1 MVKKILSIVVWVI
14 TAAALVV
21 LFVFARENYLD
32 KPIQSVTLIPESDSG
47 FVKQSVL
54 HDEIASM
61 CANKKIGTANMLEI
75 QQKLSDNP
83 WIESNTSYI
92 DLDGHLNVS
101 FKEYEPQL
109 RIFGKDGRSV
119 YLTNEGTVIP
129 SSDIYTPY
137 VLIASGNFDLQQD
150 SVAYQLN
157 DSIKQ
162 DINLINALHWFKA
175 IDNNNFI
182 KNCTGQLYCNS
193 KNEFE
198 LTVRGIEAKV
208 IVGDT
213 CDAADK
219 LKRLEIFMKQR
230 INNQETKTFKSINL
244 NFKNQIVCTKQ

>member
-14 TAAALVV
+14 TAGALVA

-47 FVKQSVL
+47 FVKRSVL
-54 HDEIASM
+54 HDDIVSM
-61 CANKKIGTANMLEI
+61 CVNKKVGTANMLEI
-75 QQKLSDNP
+75 QQKLNDNP

-101 FKEYEPQL
+101 FKEYKPQL

-119 YLTNEGTVIP
+119 YLTDEGTVIP
-129 SSDIYTPY
+129 SSSIYTPY
-137 VLIASGNFDLQQD
+137 VLIASGNFDIQKD

-157 DSIKQ
+157 DSIQQ
-162 DINLINALHWFKA
+162 DINLINALYWFKA
-175 IDNNNFI
+175 INANSFI
-182 KNCTGQLYCNS
+182 KNCTGQLYCNP

-213 CDAADK
+213 CFAADK

-230 INNQETKTFKSINL
+230 INSQETKTFKSINL
-244 NFKNQIVCTKQ
+244 NFKNQIVCTK

>member
-1 MVKKILSIVVWVI
+1 MVKKILSIVVWVL
-14 TAAALVV
+14 TAAALVA

-32 KPIQSVTLIPESDSG
+32 LPIQSVNLIPESEGG
-47 FVKQSVL
+47 FVKQNAL
-54 HDEIASM
+54 HDEIETM

-75 QQKLSDNP
+75 QQKLNNNP

-92 DLDGHLNVS
+92 DLNGHLNVS

-109 RIFGKDGRSV
+109 RIFGKDGCSV
-119 YLTNEGTVIP
+119 YLTNKGTVIP
-129 SSDIYTPY
+129 SSSIYTPY
-137 VLIASGNFDLQQD
+137 VLIASGNFEVQND

-162 DINLINALHWFKA
+162 DINLIKALHWFKA
-175 IDNNNFI
+175 INSNSFI
-182 KNCTGQLYCNS
+182 KNCTGQLYCNK

-198 LTVRGIEAKV
+198 LTIRGIEAKV

-219 LKRLEIFMKQR
+219 LKRLETFMKQR

-244 NFKNQIVCTKQ
+244 KFKNQIVCTKQ

>member
-32 KPIQSVTLIPESDSG
+32 KPIQAVTLIPASDSG
-47 FVKQSVL
+47 FVKRSVL
-54 HDEIASM
+54 HDDIVSM
-61 CANKKIGTANMLEI
+61 CTNKKIGTANMLEI

-109 RIFGKDGRSV
+109 RIFGKDGHSV

-129 SSDIYTPY
+129 SSSIYTPY
-137 VLIASGNFDLQQD
+137 VLIASGNFDLQKD

-157 DSIKQ
+157 DSIQQ
-162 DINLINALHWFKA
+162 DINLINALYWFKA
-175 IDNNNFI
+175 INANSFI

-208 IVGDT
+208 IVGYT
-213 CDAADK
+213 CYAADK

>member
-1 MVKKILSIVVWVI
+1 MVKNILSIVVWVL
-14 TAAALVV
+14 TAAALVA
-21 LFVFARENYLD
+21 LFVFARENYLE

-54 HDEIASM
+54 HDEIAAM
-61 CANKKIGTANMLEI
+61 CVNKKVGTANMLEI
-75 QQKLSDNP
+75 LQKLNNNP

-129 SSDIYTPY
+129 SSRIYTPY
-137 VLIASGNFDLQQD
+137 VLIANGNFDLQND
-150 SVAYQLN
+150 STAYQLN
-157 DSIKQ
+157 DSIQQ
-162 DINLINALHWFKA
+162 DINLIKALQWFKA
-175 IDNNNFI
+175 IHSNNFI

-213 CDAADK
+213 CNAADK
-219 LKRLEIFMKQR
+219 LKRLETFMKQR

-244 NFKNQIVCTKQ
+244 KFKNQIVCTKQ

>member
-1 MVKKILSIVVWVI
+1 MVKNILSIVVWVL
-14 TAAALVV
+14 TAAALVA
-21 LFVFARENYLD
+21 LFVFARENYLE

-54 HDEIASM
+54 HDEIAAM

-75 QQKLSDNP
+75 QQKLNNNP

-92 DLDGHLNVS
+92 DLDGHLNIS

-129 SSDIYTPY
+129 SSNIYTPY
-137 VLIASGNFDLQQD
+137 VLISNGNFDLYND
-150 SVAYQLN
+150 STAYQLS
-157 DSIKQ
+157 DSIQQ
-162 DINLINALHWFKA
+162 DINLIKALHWFKA
-175 IDNNNFI
+175 IHNNSFI

-213 CDAADK
+213 CDASDK
-219 LKRLEIFMKQR
+219 LKRLETFMKQR
-230 INNQETKTFKSINL
+230 INHQETKTFKSINL
-244 NFKNQIVCTKQ
+244 KFKNQIVCTKQ

>member
-109 RIFGKDGRSV
+109 RIFGKDGHSV

-129 SSDIYTPY
+129 SSSIYTPY

-162 DINLINALHWFKA
+162 NINLINALHWFKA
-175 IDNNNFI
+175 IDNNSFI

-213 CDAADK
+213 CDATDK

-230 INNQETKTFKSINL
+230 INNQETKSFKSINL
-244 NFKNQIVCTKQ
+244 NFKNQIVCTK

>member
-1 MVKKILSIVVWVI
+1 MVKNILSIVVWVL
-14 TAAALVV
+14 TAAALVA
-21 LFVFARENYLD
+21 LFVFARENYLE

-54 HDEIASM
+54 HDEIAAM
-61 CANKKIGTANMLEI
+61 CVNKKVGTANMLEI
-75 QQKLSDNP
+75 LQKLNNNP

-129 SSDIYTPY
+129 SSSIYTPY
-137 VLIASGNFDLQQD
+137 VLIASGNFDLQND
-150 SVAYQLN
+150 STAYQLN
-157 DSIKQ
+157 DSIQQ
-162 DINLINALHWFKA
+162 DINLIKALRWFKA
-175 IDNNNFI
+175 IHSNSFI

-213 CDAADK
+213 CIAADK
-219 LKRLEIFMKQR
+219 LKRLETFMKQR

-244 NFKNQIVCTKQ
+244 KFKNQIVCTKQ

>member
-14 TAAALVV
+14 TAGALVA

-32 KPIQSVTLIPESDSG
+32 KPIQSVTLMPESDSG

-54 HDEIASM
+54 HDEIVSM
-61 CANKKIGTANMLEI
+61 CANKKVGTANMLEI

-119 YLTNEGTVIP
+119 YLTDEGTVIP
-129 SSDIYTPY
+129 SSSIYTPY
-137 VLIASGNFDLQQD
+137 VLIASGNFDIQKD

-157 DSIKQ
+157 DSVQQ
-162 DINLINALHWFKA
+162 DVNLINALYWFKA
-175 IDNNNFI
+175 INANSFI

-208 IVGDT
+208 VVGDT
-213 CDAADK
+213 CFAADK
-219 LKRLEIFMKQR
+219 LKRLEIFIKQKFNSLE
-230 INNQETKTFKSINL
+230 IKQLKSINL
-244 NFKNQIVCTKQ
+244 KYKNQIVCTKK

>member
-14 TAAALVV
+14 TAGALVA

-32 KPIQSVTLIPESDSG
+32 KPIQSVTLMPESDSG

-54 HDEIASM
+54 HDEIVSM
-61 CANKKIGTANMLEI
+61 CANKKVGTANMLEI

-119 YLTNEGTVIP
+119 YLTDEGTVIP
-129 SSDIYTPY
+129 SSSIYTPY
-137 VLIASGNFDLQQD
+137 VLIASGNFDIQKD

-157 DSIKQ
+157 DSIQQ
-162 DINLINALHWFKA
+162 DINLINALYWFKA
-175 IDNNNFI
+175 INANSFI
-182 KNCTGQLYCNS
+182 KNCTGQLYCNP

-213 CDAADK
+213 CFAADK

-230 INNQETKTFKSINL
+230 IHSQETKTFKSINL
-244 NFKNQIVCTKQ
+244 NFKNQIVCTK

>member
-54 HDEIASM
+54 HDEIVSM

-75 QQKLSDNP
+75 QQKLSNNP

-92 DLDGHLNVS
+92 DLDGRLNVS

-119 YLTNEGTVIP
+119 YLTNEGKVIP
-129 SSDIYTPY
+129 SSSIYTPY

-157 DSIKQ
+157 DSIQQ
-162 DINLINALHWFKA
+162 DNNLINALHWFKA
-175 IDNNNFI
+175 IYNNSFI

-244 NFKNQIVCTKQ
+244 NFKNQIVCTK

>member
-14 TAAALVV
+14 TAAALIA

-32 KPIQSVTLIPESDSG
+32 TRIQSINLIAESDSG

-54 HDEIASM
+54 RDEIEMM
-61 CANKKIGTANMLEI
+61 CANKKVGTVNMMEI
-75 QQKLSDNP
+75 QRKMNDNP

-92 DLDGHLNVS
+92 DLDGQLNLS

-109 RIFGKDGRSV
+109 RIFGKDGHSV
-119 YLTNEGTVIP
+119 YVTNEGVVIP
-129 SSDIYTPY
+129 SSNIYTPY
-137 VLIASGNFDLQQD
+137 VLIASGNFEIQMD
-150 SVAYQLN
+150 SATYQLN

-162 DINLINALHWFKA
+162 DVNLINALHWLKA
-175 IDNNNFI
+175 INANSFI

-198 LTVRGIEAKV
+198 LTVRGIDAKV

-213 CDAADK
+213 CDATDK
-219 LKRLEIFMKQR
+219 LKRLETFMKQR

>member
-14 TAAALVV
+14 TAGALVA

-32 KPIQSVTLIPESDSG
+32 KPIQSVTLMPESDSG

-54 HDEIASM
+54 HDEIVSM
-61 CANKKIGTANMLEI
+61 CANKKVGTANMLEI

-119 YLTNEGTVIP
+119 YLTDEGTVIP
-129 SSDIYTPY
+129 SSSIYTPY
-137 VLIASGNFDLQQD
+137 VLIASGNFDIQKD

-157 DSIKQ
+157 DSIQQ
-162 DINLINALHWFKA
+162 DVNLINALYWFKA
-175 IDNNNFI
+175 INANSFI
-182 KNCTGQLYCNS
+182 KNCTGQLYCNP

-213 CDAADK
+213 CFAADK

-230 INNQETKTFKSINL
+230 INSQETKTFKSINL
-244 NFKNQIVCTKQ
+244 NFKNQIVCTK

>member
-14 TAAALVV
+14 TAGALVA

-47 FVKQSVL
+47 FVKRSVL
-54 HDEIASM
+54 HDDIVSM
-61 CANKKIGTANMLEI
+61 CVNKKVGTANMLEI
-75 QQKLSDNP
+75 QQKLNDNP

-119 YLTNEGTVIP
+119 YLTNEGMVIP
-129 SSDIYTPY
+129 SSSIYTPY
-137 VLIASGNFDLQQD
+137 VLIASGNFDIQKD

-157 DSIKQ
+157 DSIHQ
-162 DINLINALHWFKA
+162 DINLINALYWFKA
-175 IDNNNFI
+175 INANSFI
-182 KNCTGQLYCNS
+182 KNCTGQLYCNP

-208 IVGDT
+208 VVGDT
-213 CDAADK
+213 CFAADK

-244 NFKNQIVCTKQ
+244 NFKNQIVCTK

>member
-54 HDEIASM
+54 HDEIVSM

-75 QQKLSDNP
+75 QQKLSNNP

-92 DLDGHLNVS
+92 DLDGRLNVS

-119 YLTNEGTVIP
+119 YLTNEGKVIP
-129 SSDIYTPY
+129 SSSIYTPY

-157 DSIKQ
+157 DSIQQ
-162 DINLINALHWFKA
+162 DNNLINALHWFKA
-175 IDNNNFI
+175 IDNNSFI

-230 INNQETKTFKSINL
+230 INNQETKSFKSINL
-244 NFKNQIVCTKQ
+244 NFKNQIVCTK

>member
-14 TAAALVV
+14 TAGALVA

-47 FVKQSVL
+47 FVKRSVL
-54 HDEIASM
+54 HDDIVSM
-61 CANKKIGTANMLEI
+61 CVNKKVGTANMLEI
-75 QQKLSDNP
+75 QQKLNDNP

-101 FKEYEPQL
+101 FKEYKPQL

-119 YLTNEGTVIP
+119 YLTDEGTVIP
-129 SSDIYTPY
+129 SSSIYTPY
-137 VLIASGNFDLQQD
+137 VLIASGNFDIQKD

-157 DSIKQ
+157 DSIHQ
-162 DINLINALHWFKA
+162 NINLINALYWFKA
-175 IDNNNFI
+175 INANSFI
-182 KNCTGQLYCNS
+182 KNCTGQLYCNP

-213 CDAADK
+213 CFAADK

-230 INNQETKTFKSINL
+230 INSQETKTFKSINL
-244 NFKNQIVCTKQ
+244 NFKNQIVCTK

>member
-14 TAAALVV
+14 TAGALVA

-47 FVKQSVL
+47 FVKRSVL
-54 HDEIASM
+54 HDDIVSM
-61 CANKKIGTANMLEI
+61 CVNKKVGTANMLEI

-119 YLTNEGTVIP
+119 YLTNEGMVIP
-129 SSDIYTPY
+129 SSSIYTPY
-137 VLIASGNFDLQQD
+137 VLIASGNFDIQKD

-157 DSIKQ
+157 DSIHQ
-162 DINLINALHWFKA
+162 DINLINALYWFKA
-175 IDNNNFI
+175 INANSFI
-182 KNCTGQLYCNS
+182 KNCTGQLYCNP

-213 CDAADK
+213 CFAADK

-244 NFKNQIVCTKQ
+244 NFKNQIVCTK

>member
-14 TAAALVV
+14 TAGALVA

-47 FVKQSVL
+47 FVKRSVL
-54 HDEIASM
+54 HDDIVSM
-61 CANKKIGTANMLEI
+61 CVNKKVGTANMLEI
-75 QQKLSDNP
+75 QQKLNDNP

-101 FKEYEPQL
+101 FKEYKPQL

-119 YLTNEGTVIP
+119 YLTDEGTVIP
-129 SSDIYTPY
+129 SSSIYTPY
-137 VLIASGNFDLQQD
+137 VLIASGNFDIQKD

-157 DSIKQ
+157 DSIHQ
-162 DINLINALHWFKA
+162 DINLINALYWFKA
-175 IDNNNFI
+175 INANSFI
-182 KNCTGQLYCNS
+182 KNCTGQLYCNP

-213 CDAADK
+213 CFAADK

-230 INNQETKTFKSINL
+230 INSQETKTFKSINI
-244 NFKNQIVCTKQ
+244 NFKNQIVCTK

>member
-14 TAAALVV
+14 TAGALVA

-32 KPIQSVTLIPESDSG
+32 KPIQSVTLMPESDSG

-54 HDEIASM
+54 HDEIVSM
-61 CANKKIGTANMLEI
+61 CANKKVGTANMLEI

-109 RIFGKDGRSV
+109 RIFGKDGRSI
-119 YLTNEGTVIP
+119 YLTDEGTVIP
-129 SSDIYTPY
+129 SSSIYTPY
-137 VLIASGNFDLQQD
+137 VLIASGNFDIQKD
-150 SVAYQLN
+150 SVAYQLS
-157 DSIKQ
+157 DSIQQ
-162 DINLINALHWFKA
+162 DVNLINALYWFKA
-175 IDNNNFI
+175 INANSFI

-193 KNEFE
+193 KTEFE

-213 CDAADK
+213 CFAADK

-244 NFKNQIVCTKQ
+244 NFKNQIVCTK

>member
-14 TAAALVV
+14 TAGALVA

-47 FVKQSVL
+47 FVKRSVL
-54 HDEIASM
+54 HDDIVSM
-61 CANKKIGTANMLEI
+61 CVNKKVGTANMLEI
-75 QQKLSDNP
+75 QQKLNDNP

-101 FKEYEPQL
+101 FKEYKPQL

-119 YLTNEGTVIP
+119 YLTDEGTVIP
-129 SSDIYTPY
+129 SSSIYTPY
-137 VLIASGNFDLQQD
+137 VLIASGNFDIQKD

-157 DSIKQ
+157 DSIHQ
-162 DINLINALHWFKA
+162 DINLINALYWFKA
-175 IDNNNFI
+175 INANSFI
-182 KNCTGQLYCNS
+182 KNCTGQLYCNP

-213 CDAADK
+213 CFAADK

-230 INNQETKTFKSINL
+230 INSQETKTFKSINL
-244 NFKNQIVCTKQ
+244 NFKNQIVCTK